1 MTRLYRGMM
10 VSFEMTYFCAYD
22 LIISPLQKVLLDDIS
37 LPGGFCVWLT
47 KTKRAW
53 LSGRFLVSGWDV
65 AELESQR
72 EIIVAEDKFKFRLK
86 I

>member
-1 MTRLYRGMM
+1 
-10 VSFEMTYFCAYD
+10 MTYPYAYND
-22 LIISPLQKVLLDDIS
+22 LIILPSQKVLLDDIS

-65 AELESQR
+65 AELESQEER
-72 EIIVAEDKFKFRLK
+72 IVAEDKFKFRLK